1 VEAATLAEV
10 VAATSVAAGAVFMAV
25 GDRSAAAIAED
36 TVAAITA
43 EDQAS
48 ADLILADTQDGVA
61 MAVLLLV
68 E

>member
-1 VEAATLAEV
+1 MEAATLAEV